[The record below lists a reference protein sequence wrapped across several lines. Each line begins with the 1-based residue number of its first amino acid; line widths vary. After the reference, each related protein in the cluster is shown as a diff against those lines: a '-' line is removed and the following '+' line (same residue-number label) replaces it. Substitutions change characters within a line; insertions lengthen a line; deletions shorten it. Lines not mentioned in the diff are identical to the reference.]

1 MYLWGFWFYLEVSPR
16 AELSRE
22 VFLSEVCRKLNVGGF
37 VFRKIVDVRRIEDI
51 DYTLRALYGA
61 GLE

>member
-1 MYLWGFWFYLEVSPR
+1 
-16 AELSRE
+16 
-22 VFLSEVCRKLNVGGF
+22 VFLPEVCRKLNVGGF